1 MKNQK
6 REPVAL
12 VMDEPVEEIP
22 FSSYPRPQLKL
33 NSYICLNGRWDDGVL
48 VPFPLESALSGA
60 AVSDGTITDGRDAQR
75 GQSRH
80 TYRRQF
86 EIPADFVQ
94 DKILLHFDAID
105 CIAKVFVDGQKA
117 GEHTGGYLPFT
128 CDITAS
134 GAGHHELVVETED
147 DTSTDYPYGKQTLTP
162 GGMWY
167 TAISGIWQSVWIE
180 SVPESYIEK
189 IRLTPSLSDVKIE
202 ITGGS
207 DTCLVRIYDRQ
218 DPKDGTCIYEQTH
231 TQKTF
236 TIPIDNPRLWS
247 PEEPNL
253 YGLVIKSGADE
264 IVSYF
269 GLRTVGVRSINGK
282 KRLCLNGKP
291 YFFHGVLD
299 QGYYPQGIFLPN
311 NAGGYERDVQRM
323 KDLGF
328 NTLRKHIKIEHPA
341 FYEACD
347 RLGMIVFQDMVN
359 NGPYSFFKDTA
370 LPTVFHGHVSD
381 KRRHRDERTRA
392 IFTEH
397 AKETVAHLYNYPCIC
412 YLTVFNEGW
421 GQFDSDAMYDK
432 MKAWD
437 ASRIIDSTSGWFK
450 QKKSDVESVHCYFK
464 PIRPVK
470 SERPIVVSEMGGYS
484 LRMEGHLFNRNDNYG
499 YKTFENAK
507 DLGDAIEKLYGCE
520 VIPYIEA
527 GLCGSIYT
535 QLSDVEDETNGFYT
549 YDRAVCKVDKQAML
563 RIAERI
569 RSAMQKI

>member
-1 MKNQK
+1 
-6 REPVAL
+6 
-12 VMDEPVEEIP
+12 MDETVEEIP
-22 FSSYPRPQLKL
+22 FSSYPRPQLKR
-33 NSYICLNGRWDDGVL
+33 NSYICLNGRWDDGAL
-48 VPFPLESALSGA
+48 VPFPLESVLSGVA
-60 AVSDGTITDGRDAQR
+60 ETNGKTGR
-75 GQSRH
+75 SRY
-80 TYRRQF
+80 TYRRKF
-86 EIPADFVQ
+86 EIPADFVK
-94 DKILLHFDAID
+94 DKILLHFDAVD
-105 CIAKVFVDGQKA
+105 CIAKVCVDGQKLA
-117 GEHTGGYLPFT
+117 EHTGGYLPFT
-128 CDITAS
+128 CDITAC
-134 GAGHHELVVETED
+134 GAGVHELRVEIED
-147 DTSTDYPYGKQTLTP
+147 DTSTDYPYGKQTGTP

-180 SVPESYIEK
+180 SVPTSYIEN
-189 IRLTPSLSDVKIE
+189 IRLTPSLTEVKIE
-202 ITGGS
+202 ITGGTGS
-207 DTCLVRIYDRQ
+207 YQVGIYDRQ
-218 DPKDGTCIYEQTH
+218 DPHEGTCIYQQTH

-247 PEEPNL
+247 PEDPNL
-253 YGLVIKSGADE
+253 YGLVIKSGEDE

-269 GLRTVGVRSINGK
+269 GLRTVGIRKINGYQ
-282 KRLCLNGKP
+282 RLCLNGKP

-311 NAGGYERDVQRM
+311 NAGGYEKDVQSM
-323 KDLGF
+323 KELGF

-359 NGPYSFFKDTA
+359 NAPYSFFKDTA

-381 KRRHRDERTRA
+381 KRRHNDPKTRA

-397 AKETVAHLYNYPCIC
+397 AKETVSHLYNYPCIC
-412 YLTVFNEGW
+412 YLTIFNEGW

-432 MKAWD
+432 MKTWD

-464 PIRPVK
+464 PIKPVK
-470 SERPIVVSEMGGYS
+470 SDKPIVVSEMGGYS
-484 LRMEGHLFNRNDNYG
+484 LRIKDHLFNKKDNYG
-499 YKTFENAK
+499 YKTFESAK
-507 DLGDAIEKLYGCE
+507 GLSAAIEKLYTDE

-549 YDRAVCKVDKQAML
+549 YDRAVCKVDRKTML
-563 RIAERI
+563 RIAAQIEAATGRI
-569 RSAMQKI
+569 LS